1 MLYHKQLSQ
10 KEQYWKRTEKFVFKI
25 VGLSKTFGNAQFS
38 VLFPSMP
45 VETLSI
51 RNRSAIGRFPSGTL
65 TLEDPDKV
73 KLEKPDTKW
82 TCSTWFR
89 QCCQRCCCRKKPD
102 VDPKDPTN
110 NGDSI
115 GMTGTDTL
123 LEVRSIDLLKSTK
136 EQNRLEHHTDR
147 YHSEHLIIRRG
158 QTFQMLIELSRA
170 FNSKTDKLKLDLK
183 LGNLPDVSKGTHVIV
198 PLVEDLQDDCWE
210 AKVVEQKGNKIKLSV
225 NSPPTAAIGKY
236 KFCVAT
242 SSPTG
247 EAMSPYSPDND
258 IYMLFNPWCEDDS
271 VYMDNEEERKE
282 YVLNDMGL
290 IYYGTDSQI
299 GDRPW
304 NFGQFD
310 KGILPA
316 CLFLLERSGAP
327 ASGCGDPINVV
338 RLLSAMINSPD
349 DSGVLVGN
357 WSGKYDDGT
366 APTFWSGSS
375 DILRQYYENGG
386 TPVRYGQCW
395 VFSGVTTSVM
405 RCLGIPTRSV
415 TNFESAHDTDVS
427 LTTDVYLDENYEPI
441 EEYNQDSVWN
451 FHVWNDCWMAR
462 PDLPAGMGG
471 WQVVDATPQETS
483 QGVFRCGPASVA
495 AVRNGQVYLKHDTP
509 FVFAEV
515 NSDKVYW
522 QRTAD
527 GTFTPVHIKKNAIGH
542 CISTKAVGSDEREDI
557 THLYKHAEDSEEER
571 IAVETAC
578 QYGSKAG
585 LYNISSAND
594 VTIQI
599 TMDEEEPQLG
609 ADAKLLITVKNTS
622 SELRTFSI
630 HGQATVMYYTGVY
643 KATVKKDQV
652 PVELQPNE
660 VETVE
665 WCLLYDDYK
674 DQLVDQAMLMLT
686 LTGRVTETKQVL
698 ATQFRFRLRT
708 PDLVITPEG
717 DAVVGKEMKAT
728 VVFRNPLKIT
738 LKNVKFRFEGLGLQS
753 VREVSYGNIE
763 SLATMTLTEKFIPL
777 KAGPQKLLVSL
788 DCSQLRQVHGVA
800 NITVKA
806 L

>member
-1 MLYHKQLSQ
+1 
-10 KEQYWKRTEKFVFKI
+10 
-25 VGLSKTFGNAQFS
+25 
-38 VLFPSMP
+38 MP

-65 TLEDPDKV
+65 TLEDH
-73 KLEKPDTKW
+73 EKPDTKW
-82 TCSTWFR
+82 TCSTWF
-89 QCCQRCCCRKKPD
+89 QKCCQLSCCRKKTQADAPGATID
-102 VDPKDPTN
+102 R
-110 NGDSI
+110 GSI
-115 GMTGTDTL
+115 TTTGTDTL
-123 LEVRSIDLLKSTK
+123 LEVRSVDLLKSSK
-136 EQNRLEHHTDR
+136 EQNRLEHHTNR
-147 YHSEHLIIRRG
+147 YHSEHLIVRRG
-158 QTFQMLIELSRA
+158 QTFQMLIELSRT
-170 FNSKTDKLKLDLK
+170 FNSEIDKLQLDLK

-198 PLVEDLQDDCWE
+198 PLVKDLQDGCWE
-210 AKVVEQKGNKIKLSV
+210 AKIVEQKGKRIKLSV
-225 NSPPTAAIGKY
+225 NSPPNAAIGKY

-247 EAMSPYSPDND
+247 EAMSPYSPNND

-271 VYMDNEEERKE
+271 VYMDNKEERNE
-282 YVLNDMGL
+282 YVLNDMGI

-327 ASGCGDPINVV
+327 ASGCGDPVNVV
-338 RLLSAMINSPD
+338 RILSAMINSPD
-349 DSGVLVGN
+349 DSGVLMGN
-357 WSGKYDDGT
+357 WSGTYDDGT

-386 TPVRYGQCW
+386 TPVKYGQCW

-441 EEYNQDSVWN
+441 EELNQDSVWN

-522 QRTAD
+522 QRTAN
-527 GTFTPVHIKKNAIGH
+527 GTFTPVQVKKKAIGH

-557 THLYKHAEDSEEER
+557 THLYKHPEDSEEER

-585 LYNISSAND
+585 MYNISSAND
-594 VTIQI
+594 VTVQI
-599 TMDEEEPQLG
+599 SMDEEEPQLG
-609 ADAKLLITVKNTS
+609 ADAKLAITVKNTS
-622 SELRTFSI
+622 SEKRTFTLLS
-630 HGQATVMYYTGVY
+630 QVVVMYYTGVY
-643 KATVKKDQV
+643 KATVKKDEI
-652 PVELQPNE
+652 PIELQPNE

-674 DQLVDQAMLMLT
+674 EQLVDQAMLMLT

-708 PDLVITPEG
+708 SDLVIKPEG
-717 DAVVGKEMKAT
+717 DAVVGKEIKAT
-728 VVFRNPLKIT
+728 VVFRNPLKLT

-763 SLATMTLTEKFIPL
+763 SLATVTLTEKFIPL
-777 KAGPQKLLVSL
+777 TAGPQKLLVSL
-788 DCSQLRQVHGVA
+788 DCRQLPQVHGVSS
-800 NITVKA
+800 ISVKA

>member
-1 MLYHKQLSQ
+1 
-10 KEQYWKRTEKFVFKI
+10 
-25 VGLSKTFGNAQFS
+25 
-38 VLFPSMP
+38 MP

-51 RNRSAIGRFPSGTL
+51 RNRSAIGRFPTGTL
-65 TLEDPDKV
+65 TLEDPDKL
-73 KLEKPDTKW
+73 KSQKPDTKW

-89 QCCQRCCCRKKPD
+89 QCCQRCCCRRNPT
-102 VDPKDPTN
+102 DPLPI
-110 NGDSI
+110 SLS
-115 GMTGTDTL
+115 DTL
-123 LEVRSIDLLKSTK
+123 LEVRSIDLLKSKK

-147 YHSEHLIIRRG
+147 YLSEHLVIRRG
-158 QTFQMLIELSRA
+158 QTFQMWIELSRA
-170 FNSKTDKLKLDLK
+170 FNSETDKLQLDLK

-198 PLVEDLQDDCWE
+198 PLVKDLQDGCWE
-210 AKVVEQKGNKIKLSV
+210 AKIVEQKGSKIKLSV

-236 KFCVAT
+236 KLCVAT

-247 EAMSPYSPDND
+247 EAVSPCSPDND
-258 IYMLFNPWCEDDS
+258 IYLLFNPWCEDDS

-310 KGILPA
+310 KDILPA

-349 DSGVLVGN
+349 DGGVLVGN
-357 WSGKYDDGT
+357 WSGTYDNGT

-375 DILRQYYENGG
+375 DILRKYYESGG

-415 TNFESAHDTDVS
+415 TNFESAHDSDVS
-427 LTTDVYLDENYEPI
+427 LTTDVYLDENFQPI
-441 EEYNQDSVWN
+441 EEFNQDSVWN

-527 GTFTPVHIKKNAIGH
+527 GTFTPVQVSKKAIGH

-557 THLYKHAEDSEEER
+557 THLYKHPEDSEEER

-578 QYGSKAG
+578 QYGSKAAI
-585 LYNISSAND
+585 YNISSAND

-599 TMDEEEPQLG
+599 SMDEEPQLG

-622 SELRTFSI
+622 SELRTFSLQ
-630 HGQATVMYYTGVY
+630 GQVIVMYYTGVY

-665 WCLLYDDYK
+665 WCLLYDHYK

-686 LTGRVTETKQVL
+686 ITGRVTETKQVL

-708 PDLVITPEG
+708 PDLVIKPEG

-728 VVFRNPLKIT
+728 VVFRNPLKRT

-763 SLATMTLTEKFIPL
+763 SLAAVTLTEKFIPL
-777 KAGPQKLLVSL
+777 EAGPQKLLASL
-788 DCSQLRQVHGVA
+788 DCRQLSQVHGVA

-806 L
+806 P

>member
-1 MLYHKQLSQ
+1 
-10 KEQYWKRTEKFVFKI
+10 
-25 VGLSKTFGNAQFS
+25 
-38 VLFPSMP
+38 MP

-65 TLEDPDKV
+65 TLEDPDKL
-73 KLEKPDTKW
+73 KPQKPDTKW

-89 QCCQRCCCRKKPD
+89 QCCQRCCCRR
-102 VDPKDPTN
+102 KDPP
-110 NGDSI
+110 DPLPLSLS
-115 GMTGTDTL
+115 DTL
-123 LEVRSIDLLKSTK
+123 LEVRSIDLLKSKK

-147 YHSEHLIIRRG
+147 YLSEHLIIRRG
-158 QTFQMLIELSRA
+158 QTFQMWIELSRA
-170 FNSKTDKLKLDLK
+170 FNSKTDKLQLDLK

-198 PLVEDLQDDCWE
+198 PLVEDLQDGCWE
-210 AKVVEQKGNKIKLSV
+210 AKLVEQKGSRIKLSV

-247 EAMSPYSPDND
+247 EAMSPCSPDND

-299 GDRPW
+299 GDIPW

-357 WSGKYDDGT
+357 WSGTYDNGM

-375 DILRQYYENGG
+375 DILRKYYESGG

-415 TNFESAHDTDVS
+415 TNFESAHDSDVS
-427 LTTDVYLDENYEPI
+427 LTTDVYLDENFQPI
-441 EEYNQDSVWN
+441 EELNQDSVWN

-527 GTFTPVHIKKNAIGH
+527 GFTPVQVNKKAIGH
-542 CISTKAVGSDEREDI
+542 CISTKAVGSDDREDI
-557 THLYKHAEDSEEER
+557 THLYKHPEDSEEER

-578 QYGSKAG
+578 QYGSKAAI
-585 LYNISSAND
+585 YNISSAND

-599 TMDEEEPQLG
+599 SMDEEEPQLG

-630 HGQATVMYYTGVY
+630 QGQVVVMYYTGVH

-665 WCLLYDDYK
+665 WCLLYDHYK
-674 DQLVDQAMLMLT
+674 DQLVDQAMMMLT

-708 PDLVITPEG
+708 PDLVIKPEG

-728 VVFRNPLKIT
+728 VVFRNPLKRT

-763 SLATMTLTEKFIPL
+763 SLAAVTLTEKFIPL
-777 KAGPQKLLVSL
+777 EAGPQKLLASL
-788 DCSQLRQVHGVA
+788 DCRQLSQVHGVA

>member
-1 MLYHKQLSQ
+1 
-10 KEQYWKRTEKFVFKI
+10 
-25 VGLSKTFGNAQFS
+25 
-38 VLFPSMP
+38 MP

-73 KLEKPDTKW
+73 KPEKPDTKW

-89 QCCQRCCCRKKPD
+89 QCYQRCCCRKTNED
-102 VDPKDPTN
+102 ATDNTN
-110 NGDSI
+110 NGGSI
-115 GMTGTDTL
+115 GMTGTGNLTRHTQ
-123 LEVRSIDLLKSTK
+123 LEVRSIDLLKSNK
-136 EQNRLEHHTDR
+136 GQNRLEHHTDR

-170 FNSKTDKLKLDLK
+170 FNLKTDRLHLDLK

-210 AKVVEQKGNKIKLSV
+210 AKIVEQKDKTIKLSV
-225 NSPPTAAIGKY
+225 NSPPTAAVGKY

-247 EAMSPYSPDND
+247 EAMSPDSPDND

-271 VYMDNEEERKE
+271 VHMNNEEERKE
-282 YVLNDMGL
+282 YVLNDMGI

-357 WSGKYDDGT
+357 WSGTYDDGT

-375 DILRQYYENGG
+375 DILRQYYEHGG

-405 RCLGIPTRSV
+405 RCLGIPTRCV

-427 LTTDVYLDENYEPI
+427 LTTDMYLDENYELI
-441 EEYNQDSVWN
+441 EELNQDSVWN

-527 GTFTPVHIKKNAIGH
+527 GTFTPVQVKKKAIGR
-542 CISTKAVGSDEREDI
+542 CISTKAVGSDDREDI
-557 THLYKHAEDSEEER
+557 THLYKHPEDSEEER

-585 LYNISSAND
+585 IYNISSAND
-594 VTIQI
+594 VNIQI

-609 ADAKLLITVKNTS
+609 ADAKLAITMKNTS
-622 SELRTFSI
+622 SELRTFTL
-630 HGQATVMYYTGVY
+630 HGQVVVMYYTGVY
-643 KATVKKDQV
+643 KATVKKDEV
-652 PVELQPNE
+652 PS
-660 VETVE
+660 VE
-665 WCLLYDDYK
+665 WCLRYDDYK
-674 DQLVDQAMLMLT
+674 EQLVDQAMLMLT

-708 PDLVITPEG
+708 SDLVIKPEG

-728 VVFRNPLKIT
+728 VVFRNPLQLT

-763 SLATMTLTEKFIPL
+763 SLASVTLTETFIPL
-777 KAGPQKLLVSL
+777 EAGSQKLLVSL
-788 DCSQLRQVHGVA
+788 DCRQLPQVHGVA
-800 NITVKA
+800 DITVKA
-806 L
+806 LIPSTFSLSLSETCPAAVVLPYTKANVTDEYGIY

>member
-1 MLYHKQLSQ
+1 
-10 KEQYWKRTEKFVFKI
+10 
-25 VGLSKTFGNAQFS
+25 
-38 VLFPSMP
+38 MP

-73 KLEKPDTKW
+73 KPEKPDTKW

-89 QCCQRCCCRKKPD
+89 QCYQRCCCRKTNED
-102 VDPKDPTN
+102 ATDNTN
-110 NGDSI
+110 NGGSI
-115 GMTGTDTL
+115 GMTGTGNLTRRAVHWAERVL
-123 LEVRSIDLLKSTK
+123 VRSIDLLKSNK
-136 EQNRLEHHTDR
+136 GQNRLEHHTDR

-170 FNSKTDKLKLDLK
+170 FNLKTDRLHLDLK

-210 AKVVEQKGNKIKLSV
+210 AKIVEQKDKTIKLSV
-225 NSPPTAAIGKY
+225 NSPPTAAVGKY

-247 EAMSPYSPDND
+247 EAMSPDSPDND

-271 VYMDNEEERKE
+271 VHMNNEEERKE
-282 YVLNDMGL
+282 YVLNDMGI

-357 WSGKYDDGT
+357 WSGTYDDGT

-375 DILRQYYENGG
+375 DILRQYYEHGG

-405 RCLGIPTRSV
+405 RCLGIPTRCV

-427 LTTDVYLDENYEPI
+427 LTTDMYLDENYELI
-441 EEYNQDSVWN
+441 EELNQDSVWN

-527 GTFTPVHIKKNAIGH
+527 GTFTPVQVKKKAIGR
-542 CISTKAVGSDEREDI
+542 CISTKAVGSDDREDI
-557 THLYKHAEDSEEER
+557 THLYKHPEDSEEER

-585 LYNISSAND
+585 IYNISSAND
-594 VTIQI
+594 VNIQI

-609 ADAKLLITVKNTS
+609 ADAKLAITMKNTS
-622 SELRTFSI
+622 SELRTFTL
-630 HGQATVMYYTGVY
+630 HGQVVVMYYTGVY
-643 KATVKKDQV
+643 KATVKKDEV
-652 PVELQPNE
+652 PS
-660 VETVE
+660 VE
-665 WCLLYDDYK
+665 WCLRYDDYK
-674 DQLVDQAMLMLT
+674 EQLVDQAMLMLT

-708 PDLVITPEG
+708 SDLVIKPEG

-728 VVFRNPLKIT
+728 VVFRNPLQLT

-763 SLATMTLTEKFIPL
+763 SLASVTLTETFIPL
-777 KAGPQKLLVSL
+777 EAGSQKLLVSL
-788 DCSQLRQVHGVA
+788 DCRQLPQVHGVA
-800 NITVKA
+800 DITVKA
-806 L
+806 LLYLHLLFLWLYIYLHAGDSFRRDLCPIVPL